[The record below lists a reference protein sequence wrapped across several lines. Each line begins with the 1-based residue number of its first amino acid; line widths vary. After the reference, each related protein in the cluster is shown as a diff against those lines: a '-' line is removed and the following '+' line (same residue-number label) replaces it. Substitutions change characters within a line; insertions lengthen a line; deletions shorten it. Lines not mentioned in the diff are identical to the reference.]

1 MKDLLTQDGKPTNDL
16 SKRMADNVVE
26 ALVTYL
32 QAPGSATG
40 EQVTVLSAALQSLA
54 TLAIAEQLQ
63 SLAVALAPDE
73 LTESATTEDAE
84 EMCIWAWSFVGGHWY
99 GACGYQAADEVDA
112 TAILDDGSRCP
123 CCRAVIHRISEE
135 SVA

>member
-1 MKDLLTQDGKPTNDL
+1 MRDLLTQDGKPVNDL

-63 SLAVALAPDE
+63 ALAVALAPD
-73 LTESATTEDAE
+73 
-84 EMCIWAWSFVGGHWY
+84 
-99 GACGYQAADEVDA
+99 DEVD
-112 TAILDDGSRCP
+112 SREFP
-123 CCRAVIHRISEE
+123 AESYADYMFRVYGE
-135 SVA
+135 SVESV